1 MPLLRSIT
9 LKLYV
14 SSGKITYTH
23 RKVVFIKR
31 ISSNLFFSLYLLK
44 IDKFPCLIKSKYEME
59 MLSADD
65 N

>member
-31 ISSNLFFSLYLLK
+31 ISSNIFFPYILN
-44 IDKFPCLIKSKYEME
+44 IDKFPCLINSKNEME
-59 MLSADD
+59 MVSADD